1 MVVFYLIL
9 KNFFFFMF
17 YCFLMQLSHD
27 VLFLKRELT
36 AFIHVLVKASC

>member
-1 MVVFYLIL
+1 MVVFYLI
-9 KNFFFFMF
+9 FFKFFLMF